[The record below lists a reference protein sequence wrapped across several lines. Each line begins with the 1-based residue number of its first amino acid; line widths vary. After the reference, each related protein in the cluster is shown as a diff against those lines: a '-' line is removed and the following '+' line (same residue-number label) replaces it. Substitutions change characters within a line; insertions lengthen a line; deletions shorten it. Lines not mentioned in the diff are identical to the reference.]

1 MVVVVTMIMH
11 FSWYAQNQCFNFLLM
26 VGGVGMGEEAGG
38 AASLPSAFSFAPP
51 HRPSSR
57 RRGLFAFDFLF
68 APPHRPSSR
77 RRGLFAFGFLFCPA
91 PSAIKQAARPL
102 CLRLSLLPHPI
113 GHQAGGAASLPSAF
127 SFAPPHR
134 PSSRRRGL
142 FAFGFL
148 FCPTPSAI
156 KQAARPLCLL
166 AVVARL
172 PTSLS
177 SCRVLVSLFAVVVSA
192 ASSPSLLTPLLSLL
206 FADQSP

>member
-1 MVVVVTMIMH
+1 MRTTGSKTVMVVVVTMIMH

-102 CLRLSLLPHPI
+102 CL
-113 GHQAGGAASLPSAF
+113 
-127 SFAPPHR
+127 
-134 PSSRRRGL
+134 
-142 FAFGFL
+142 
-148 FCPTPSAI
+148 
-156 KQAARPLCLL
+156 L